1 MLDREI
7 SALSSIVV
15 SDSTIF
21 QKSIVDGVLLAASLD
36 NCIGCFF
43 VEIFGGGVYL
53 ELLSLNT
60 GTFFLKA
67 FQFLGSGYEKYFQG
81 VKRRNLLSGL

>member
-43 VEIFGGGVYL
+43 VEIFGGGCCYWVFSIVL
-53 ELLSLNT
+53 GCLPFLQNENT
-60 GTFFLKA
+60 KNIV
-67 FQFLGSGYEKYFQG
+67 EKM
-81 VKRRNLLSGL
+81 LC

>member
-36 NCIGCFF
+36 NCIGWVF
-43 VEIFGGGVYL
+43 VGIFGGGCCYWVFSIVL
-53 ELLSLNT
+53 GCLTFLQNESTKNT
-60 GTFFLKA
+60 V
-67 FQFLGSGYEKYFQG
+67 EKM
-81 VKRRNLLSGL
+81 LC